1 MDGDENVL
9 TRDESELRRWKESFE
24 CLMNEENEREMLRIS
39 KEKVRAS
46 MKRMKSG
53 KVERW
58 QWSS

>member
-24 CLMNEENEREMLRIS
+24 CLMNEENEREMLWIS
-39 KEKVRAS
+39 KKKVRAS